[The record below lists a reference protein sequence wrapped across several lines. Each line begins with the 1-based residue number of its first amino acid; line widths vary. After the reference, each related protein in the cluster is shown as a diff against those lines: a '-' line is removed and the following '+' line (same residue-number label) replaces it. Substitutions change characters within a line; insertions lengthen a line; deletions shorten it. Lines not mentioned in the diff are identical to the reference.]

1 MKTIFLFVAILAS
14 FVAQSQ
20 DTVRIHHK
28 EYTTVY
34 SKSKK
39 YPVLVQ
45 WYATKA
51 KIGCPTPLARKDQFA
66 PDPQIKDESDIAKDY
81 VGSGTDRGHMS
92 PAADNLCLGAAVQ
105 TECFYFTNMSPQYHS
120 LNAGDWKSLETLT
133 RTLALQYDSVRVWAG
148 NIGEAKKIGRV
159 SVPAICWK
167 VIYIKKTKEY
177 MAFVFDNNANKPD
190 GINNNKVTLDE
201 VKKLTHF
208 KFKN

>member
-1 MKTIFLFVAILAS
+1 MKRIILFVAILTS
-14 FVAQSQ
+14 FAAQSQ

-34 SKSKK
+34 SKSLK
-39 YPVLVQ
+39 YPVLVE

-66 PDPQIKDESDIAKDY
+66 PDPQIKAESDIAKDY

-92 PAADNLCLGAAVQ
+92 PAADNLCSGAEVQ

-133 RTLALQYDSVRVWAG
+133 RNLALEKDSIHVWAG

-159 SVPAICWK
+159 SVPTICWK

-177 MAFVFDNNANKPD
+177 MAFIFNNTADKPT
-190 GINNNKVTLDE
+190 GLESHKVGLDD
-201 VKKLTHF
+201 VQKLTHF
-208 KFKN
+208 KFKD

>member
-1 MKTIFLFVAILAS
+1 MKQALFFICLLLA
-14 FVAQSQ
+14 FAVNAQ

-39 YPVLVQ
+39 YPVLVE

-120 LNAGDWKSLETLT
+120 LNSGYWKTL
-133 RTLALQYDSVRVWAG
+133 
-148 NIGEAKKIGRV
+148 
-159 SVPAICWK
+159 
-167 VIYIKKTKEY
+167 
-177 MAFVFDNNANKPD
+177 
-190 GINNNKVTLDE
+190 
-201 VKKLTHF
+201 
-208 KFKN
+208 